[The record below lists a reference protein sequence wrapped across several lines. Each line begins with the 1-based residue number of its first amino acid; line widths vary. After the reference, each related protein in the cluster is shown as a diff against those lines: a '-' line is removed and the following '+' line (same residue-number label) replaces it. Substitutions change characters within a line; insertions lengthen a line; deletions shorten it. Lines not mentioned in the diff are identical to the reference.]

1 MLKIMINM
9 RKLFYI
15 LLFGFVFVG
24 CAHNLSEREQIML
37 NPYKVSPQEFYDKVI
52 THSVITDSAGHTLI
66 LHEVGMRGC
75 RNYSFSI
82 EHSPECKLCCEIYD

>member
-15 LLFGFVFVG
+15 LIFGLIFIG
-24 CAHNLSEREQIML
+24 CANKLSERDEIMMHP
-37 NPYKVSPQEFYDKVI
+37 NTVSAQEYYDKVI

-66 LHEVGMRGC
+66 LHEVGYRGC
-75 RNYSFSI
+75 RDYAFSI

>member
-9 RKLFYI
+9 RNIFYI
-15 LLFGFVFVG
+15 LLFSLIFIG
-24 CAHNLSEREQIML
+24 CGNYLSERDEIML
-37 NPYKVSPQEFYDKVI
+37 HPNEVSAQEFYDKVI

-66 LHEVGMRGC
+66 LHEVGTRGW
-75 RNYSFSI
+75 RDYAFSI

>member
-1 MLKIMINM
+1 MINM

-15 LLFGFVFVG
+15 LLFGFIFAG

-52 THSVITDSAGHTLI
+52 THSVIKDSAGHTLI
-66 LHEVGMRGC
+66 LHEVGYRGKYG
-75 RNYSFSI
+75 YSFSI